1 MLRSVRIGSVF
12 RETEQYGRWP
22 GDGPEIREN
31 LVKNGSVGR
40 CVLN

>member
-1 MLRSVRIGSVF
+1 MLRSVRIGTGLFS
-12 RETEQYGRWP
+12 GRWP